1 MAQDALREE
10 NLDLRNQ
17 LKQQKVH
24 AMHVAIEQEK
34 KEDRLRVLEAGLE
47 RQQRENNILLAEK
60 QQQVAAAKVAC
71 AWGRKRLEEA
81 EAAVA
86 PMPTLE
92 PIAAPQVFEEEE
104 EAPIGASIPAELQE
118 HGYLHDDADLDFA
131 QYPRCSSPEEDFP
144 DVDKFGNPI
153 L

>member
-1 MAQDALREE
+1 M
-10 NLDLRNQ
+10 
-17 LKQQKVH
+17 
-24 AMHVAIEQEK
+24 
-34 KEDRLRVLEAGLE
+34 
-47 RQQRENNILLAEK
+47 
-60 QQQVAAAKVAC
+60 
-71 AWGRKRLEEA
+71 
-81 EAAVA
+81 A

-118 HGYLHDDADLDFA
+118 HGFLHDDADLDFA
-131 QYPRCSSPEEDFP
+131 QYPNCSSPEEDFP